1 MVQQGNFSYLY
12 ITDLHIDYVK
22 SSQDIPSEPAVL
34 RTIHAMVELANTTDV
49 DFIMLGGDIIHG
61 TAKKA
66 ASLEKLRQY
75 VRLFKEA
82 NVPVFVTKGN
92 HDANE

>member
-49 DFIMLGGDIIHG
+49 DFIMLG
-61 TAKKA
+61 
-66 ASLEKLRQY
+66 
-75 VRLFKEA
+75 
-82 NVPVFVTKGN
+82 
-92 HDANE
+92 